1 MSTKAGTI
9 QGTQTGVSWAGGRI
23 AAILLAMVLAVTLFA
38 TTRGGTV
45 ERAPASTRFELTGQL
60 SGGRNVTGA
69 TSSRLPGGQ
78 PVMIGSYACH
88 QCR

>member
-9 QGTQTGVSWAGGRI
+9 QGTQTGISWAGGRI
-23 AAILLAMVLAVTLFA
+23 AAILLIAILAVTLFA
-38 TTRGGTV
+38 MTRGGTV
-45 ERAPASTRFELTGQL
+45 ERTPASTRFEVTQQL
-60 SGGRNVTGA
+60 SGGRNVMGV
-69 TSSRLPGGQ
+69 TSRTLPGGQ

>member
-23 AAILLAMVLAVTLFA
+23 AAILLIAILAVTLFA
-38 TTRGGTV
+38 MTRGGTV
-45 ERAPASTRFELTGQL
+45 EKTPASTRFEVTQQL

-69 TSSRLPGGQ
+69 TSRTLSGGQ
-78 PVMIGSYACH
+78 SILVRGYACH